1 MKIILHLKFFYRI
14 FRYFLSSTKRYS
26 FLLLSIYR
34 QRPKSIIEIGV
45 YNGNRAVE
53 LIETAKI
60 FNNDIKY
67 YGFDLFEDFY
77 NSKNIINKE
86 LSKFP
91 LSKKKI
97 EKKLEKYSNI
107 NLLKGNTIKTLP
119 KFIKKNKNV
128 DFVFIDGG
136 HSVSTIQSDWRSIKK
151 IISKKSL
158 VIFDD
163 YYEIKK
169 SIFNRYGCN
178 KIINSLNRRVY
189 KYKKFFLGDNFYDKF
204 LNSRKKIYM
213 VSVKKI

>member
-1 MKIILHLKFFYRI
+1 MKIILYLKFFFRI
-14 FRYFLSSTKRYS
+14 LRYLLGSTKRYC
-26 FLLLSIYR
+26 FLLISIYKIK
-34 QRPKSIIEIGV
+34 PKSIIEIGV

-60 FNNDIKY
+60 FNKDVKY

-77 NSKNIINKE
+77 NTKNMIDKE

-91 LSKKKI
+91 HTKQNIKKK
-97 EKKLEKYSNI
+97 LNKYKNI
-107 NLLKGNTIKTLP
+107 NLFKGNTVNTLP
-119 KFIKKNKNV
+119 KFITKHKNI

-136 HSVSTIQSDWRSIKK
+136 HSVATIKNDWSSIKK
-151 IISKKSL
+151 IISKKSV

-169 SIFNRYGCN
+169 NILNKYGCN
-178 KIINSLNRRVY
+178 KIINSLNTKVY
-189 KYKKFFLGDNFYDKF
+189 KYKKFFIGDVFYDNY
-204 LNSRKKIYM
+204 LNSKKKIYM